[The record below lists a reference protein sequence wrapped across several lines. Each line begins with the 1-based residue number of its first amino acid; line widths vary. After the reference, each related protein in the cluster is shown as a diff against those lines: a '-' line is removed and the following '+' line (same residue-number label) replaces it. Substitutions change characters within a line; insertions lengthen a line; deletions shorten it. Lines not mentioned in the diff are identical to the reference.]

1 MMTTYTATASPP
13 DAAVIADV
21 DRADAGPRACLR
33 ILFIVSAHNSL
44 SQRVWTELTDL
55 GHEVAVAVVASAE
68 EMEPAV
74 AAHRPEL
81 IVCPML
87 KTMIPERLWA
97 RHRCLIVH
105 PGPRGDRGPSSLDW
119 AIELDARDWGVT
131 VLEAN
136 AQADAGAAWA
146 SRSFKTRTAG
156 KSSLYRHEVRRGAI
170 EAVCEAVSRIAA
182 GATAPSGSWDN
193 ENARSGRAR
202 PLMTQSDRAI
212 DWRCDLTETII
223 RRLRAAE
230 GHPGV
235 LDNVAGVE
243 CHLFGAH
250 PESSLRG
257 DPGAIVAQR
266 HGAICRAT
274 VDGAVWI
281 THLKR
286 RDTASQSFFK
296 LPAART
302 LELAGVPVIAPE
314 VPAPLDDSSE
324 PTWREIAYTE
334 HAGVGRLRFDFYNG
348 AMSTEQCRRL
358 LDAYRYA
365 CSRTQTRVIVLAG
378 GRDFFSNGIH
388 LNVIE
393 AAADPARESWEN
405 LNAIDDLVG
414 EIINT
419 GSHLVIAALEGD
431 AAAGG
436 VPLALAADRVYAR
449 EDAVLN
455 PYYGHMGGLYGS
467 EFWTYL
473 LPRRVGPQVA
483 AELTGSPFTPL
494 SAAKAA
500 RIGLIDSAFGLTADA
515 FRAQLMQHAQQLAAD
530 PALGPRLELKRIRR
544 ADDERTRPLAT
555 YRKHELERC
564 QTCFFGPDRSYHD
577 ARHRFVYKL
586 GAPCAADAA
595 TQLRAAVK
603 HYERNVLAW
612 YALGRSADAQAARDT
627 IERRRRAARPAPS
640 LRQP

>member
-1 MMTTYTATASPP
+1 MTTYTATAAP
-13 DAAVIADV
+13 DRAAVITDADRV
-21 DRADAGPRACLR
+21 DAGQPACLR
-33 ILFIVSAHNSL
+33 ILFLVSAHNSL

-55 GHEVAVAVVASAE
+55 GHEVAVAIVATAE
-68 EMEPAV
+68 EMEAAV
-74 AAHRPEL
+74 AAHSPEL
-81 IVCPML
+81 IVCPLL
-87 KTMIPERLWA
+87 KTMIPERVWA
-97 RHRCLIVH
+97 AHRCLIVH

-119 AIELDARDWGVT
+119 AIELGACEWGVT

-136 AQADAGAAWA
+136 AEADAGTVWS
-146 SRSFKTRTAG
+146 SRSFRTRTAG

-170 EAVCEAVSRIAA
+170 EAVAEAVSRIAA
-182 GATAPSGSWDN
+182 GAIGPRRPRSRETAT
-193 ENARSGRAR
+193 SGRAR

-212 DWRCDLTETII
+212 DWRHDSTEIVM

-235 LDNVAGVE
+235 LDSVEGVE

-250 PESSLRG
+250 PETSLRG
-257 DPGAIVAQR
+257 EPGAIIAQR

-274 VDGAVWI
+274 VDGSVWI

-286 RDTASQSFFK
+286 RDTASRSGFK
-296 LPAART
+296 LPATRT
-302 LELAGVPVIAPE
+302 LALAGVPVVAPE
-314 VPAPLDDSSE
+314 VPVALHVSSE
-324 PTWREIAYTE
+324 RTWREIAYSE

-365 CSRTQTRVIVLAG
+365 RSRTQTRVIVLAG

-393 AAADPARESWEN
+393 AAEDPARESWEN
-405 LNAIDDLVG
+405 LNAIDDLVA

-419 GSHLVIAALEGD
+419 ESHLVIAALEGD

-483 AELTGSPFTPL
+483 AELTRSPFTPL
-494 SAAKAA
+494 SAAQAV
-500 RIGLIDSAFGLTADA
+500 RIGLIDDAVGLTAGA
-515 FRAQLMQHAQQLAAD
+515 FRARLMQHAQRLAAD
-530 PALGPRLELKRIRR
+530 PALGQRLELKRTRR
-544 ADDERTRPLAT
+544 AADERARPLAA
-555 YRKHELERC
+555 YRQHELERC
-564 QTCFFGPDRSYHD
+564 HACFFGPDRSYHD
-577 ARHRFVYKL
+577 ARRRFVHKL
-586 GAPCAADAA
+586 GAPCAVDAG
-595 TQLRAAVK
+595 TQLRTAVK
-603 HYERNVLAW
+603 DYERHVLAW
-612 YALGRSADAQAARDT
+612 YALGRSADAHAARDA
-627 IERRRRAARPAPS
+627 IQRRRRATDSP
-640 LRQP
+640 